1 MEVWDFLQHCKTLY
15 KPLLGCKAA
24 LQGMVL
30 PSGLPTRGEEAGL
43 GGEGYAPPLSQSV
56 CPTLSLHIGQS
67 CCGAMPME
75 VGMLL
80 PGPPLMVG
88 ALLRRSPLL
97 AGGEPRDLRGG
108 YRQVLQ
114 ALPDGVKD
122 GFSLWLGRLTA
133 QWSVEDEE
141 EAARERRRR
150 EREKQLRSQA
160 EEGLNGT
167 GSGSESAGP
176 AQENHYDFKPSG
188 TSELEEDEG
197 FSDWSQKLEQRKQR
211 SPRQSYEEEDG
222 GVREAE
228 VKLEQIQLDQES
240 PEEIREENVV
250 TGEEERLCQE
260 EEQVREQE
268 EEEKAEQEEKKRR
281 RNEEDDETPEKR
293 QKAPSPTSLEEE
305 ELCSDHTAVCS
316 TKVCVPGAPVVA
328 MAAVAIEHLANGPSV
343 FNLMLIYDLLE
354 APLKFSASILNSI
367 KKTQPPLPV
376 SKIDDRLE
384 QYTQAIETS
393 TKAPKPV
400 RQPSLDLP
408 TTSMMVASTK
418 SLWETG
424 EVAAQSAVKSLPCK
438 DIVAGDIVSKRSLWE
453 QKGNPKSETNIKST
467 PSGKKYKFVA
477 TGHGQYKKV
486 LIDDAAEQ

>member
-1 MEVWDFLQHCKTLY
+1 T
-15 KPLLGCKAA
+15 A
-24 LQGMVL
+24 
-30 PSGLPTRGEEAGL
+30 
-43 GGEGYAPPLSQSV
+43 
-56 CPTLSLHIGQS
+56 
-67 CCGAMPME
+67 
-75 VGMLL
+75 
-80 PGPPLMVG
+80 
-88 ALLRRSPLL
+88 
-97 AGGEPRDLRGG
+97 
-108 YRQVLQ
+108 
-114 ALPDGVKD
+114 
-122 GFSLWLGRLTA
+122 RL
-133 QWSVEDEE
+133 SVEDEE

-167 GSGSESAGP
+167 GSCSESVGP

-197 FSDWSQKLEQRKQR
+197 FSDWSQKLEQRRQR
-211 SPRQSYEEEDG
+211 SPRQSYEEEDS

-228 VKLEQIQLDQES
+228 VKLEQIQLDRES
-240 PEEIREENVV
+240 LEEIHEENVV
-250 TGEEERLCQE
+250 IQEEERLCQE
-260 EEQVREQE
+260 EEQVHEQE
-268 EEEKAEQEEKKRR
+268 EEERAEQEEKKRR
-281 RNEEDDETPEKR
+281 RNEEEEEETPEKR
-293 QKAPSPTSLEEE
+293 QKAPSPASLEEE

-316 TKVCVPGAPVVA
+316 TK
-328 MAAVAIEHLANGPSV
+328 ITDRTESLHR
-343 FNLMLIYDLLE
+343 
-354 APLKFSASILNSI
+354 SIKKSNSI
-367 KKTQPPLPV
+367 KKSQPPLPV

-424 EVAAQSAVKSLPCK
+424 EVATQSAVKSPTCK

-453 QKGNPKSETNIKST
+453 QKGNPKPETNIKAT
-467 PSGKKYKFVA
+467 TSGKKYKFVA

>member
-1 MEVWDFLQHCKTLY
+1 MSSAV
-15 KPLLGCKAA
+15 
-24 LQGMVL
+24 
-30 PSGLPTRGEEAGL
+30 
-43 GGEGYAPPLSQSV
+43 
-56 CPTLSLHIGQS
+56 
-67 CCGAMPME
+67 
-75 VGMLL
+75 
-80 PGPPLMVG
+80 
-88 ALLRRSPLL
+88 LRRNSSKQ
-97 AGGEPRDLRGG
+97 G
-108 YRQVLQ
+108 LQ
-114 ALPDGVKD
+114 NLI
-122 GFSLWLGRLTA
+122 RLTA

-160 EEGLNGT
+160 EEDFNGT
-167 GSGSESAGP
+167 GSCMESAGS

-211 SPRQSYEEEDG
+211 SPQQLYEEEDS

-228 VKLEQIQLDQES
+228 VKLEQIQLDQEG
-240 PEEIREENVV
+240 PEEVQEEDVV
-250 TGEEERLCQE
+250 VREEERLCQE
-260 EEQVREQE
+260 EEHVPEQHE
-268 EEEKAEQEEKKRR
+268 EEREKKRR
-281 RNEEDDETPEKR
+281 RNEEEETPGKR
-293 QKAPSPTSLEEE
+293 TKAPSPASLDEE

-316 TKVCVPGAPVVA
+316 TKVCGKGADPELV
-328 MAAVAIEHLANGPSV
+328 ITDRTESLNR
-343 FNLMLIYDLLE
+343 
-354 APLKFSASILNSI
+354 SINKSNSI
-367 KKTQPPLPV
+367 KKSQPPLPV

-418 SLWETG
+418 SLWESG
-424 EVAAQSAVKSLPCK
+424 EVAAQSAVKTSACK

-453 QKGNPKSETNIKST
+453 QKGNPKPETNIKSN

-486 LIDDAAEQ
+486 LIDDATEQ

>member
-1 MEVWDFLQHCKTLY
+1 T
-15 KPLLGCKAA
+15 
-24 LQGMVL
+24 
-30 PSGLPTRGEEAGL
+30 SGD
-43 GGEGYAPPLSQSV
+43 Y
-56 CPTLSLHIGQS
+56 C
-67 CCGAMPME
+67 
-75 VGMLL
+75 
-80 PGPPLMVG
+80 
-88 ALLRRSPLL
+88 
-97 AGGEPRDLRGG
+97 
-108 YRQVLQ
+108 QVSQ
-114 ALPDGVKD
+114 ALPDSIKD

-167 GSGSESAGP
+167 VSCSESVGP

-222 GVREAE
+222 SVREAE

-250 TGEEERLCQE
+250 IGEDERLYQE
-260 EEQVREQE
+260 EEQVKEQE
-268 EEEKAEQEEKKRR
+268 EEERAEQEEKKRR
-281 RNEEDDETPEKR
+281 RNEEEEETPEKR

-305 ELCSDHTAVCS
+305 EQCSDHTTVCS
-316 TKVCVPGAPVVA
+316 MKITDRT
-328 MAAVAIEHLANGPSV
+328 ESLNR
-343 FNLMLIYDLLE
+343 
-354 APLKFSASILNSI
+354 SIKKSNSI

-424 EVAAQSAVKSLPCK
+424 EVAAQSAVKSSPCK

-453 QKGNPKSETNIKST
+453 QKGNPKPETNVKST

>member
-1 MEVWDFLQHCKTLY
+1 D
-15 KPLLGCKAA
+15 
-24 LQGMVL
+24 
-30 PSGLPTRGEEAGL
+30 
-43 GGEGYAPPLSQSV
+43 
-56 CPTLSLHIGQS
+56 
-67 CCGAMPME
+67 
-75 VGMLL
+75 
-80 PGPPLMVG
+80 
-88 ALLRRSPLL
+88 
-97 AGGEPRDLRGG
+97 
-108 YRQVLQ
+108 
-114 ALPDGVKD
+114 
-122 GFSLWLGRLTA
+122 RLTA

-167 GSGSESAGP
+167 VSCSEGTDP

-211 SPRQSYEEEDG
+211 SPRQSYEEEDSS
-222 GVREAE
+222 VREAE
-228 VKLEQIQLDQES
+228 VKLEQIKLDQES
-240 PEEIREENVV
+240 PEEIREEIREENVV
-250 TGEEERLCQE
+250 IGEEERLCQE
-260 EEQVREQE
+260 AEQVQEQE
-268 EEEKAEQEEKKRR
+268 EGEQAMQKEKKRR
-281 RNEEDDETPEKR
+281 RNEEDETPEKR
-293 QKAPSPTSLEEE
+293 QKAPSLASLEEE

-316 TKVCVPGAPVVA
+316 MKITDRT
-328 MAAVAIEHLANGPSV
+328 ESLNR
-343 FNLMLIYDLLE
+343 
-354 APLKFSASILNSI
+354 SIQKSNSI

-424 EVAAQSAVKSLPCK
+424 EVTTQSTAKPLPCK

-453 QKGNPKSETNIKST
+453 QKGNPKPESNMKSV

>member
-1 MEVWDFLQHCKTLY
+1 MTS
-15 KPLLGCKAA
+15 A
-24 LQGMVL
+24 
-30 PSGLPTRGEEAGL
+30 
-43 GGEGYAPPLSQSV
+43 
-56 CPTLSLHIGQS
+56 I
-67 CCGAMPME
+67 
-75 VGMLL
+75 
-80 PGPPLMVG
+80 
-88 ALLRRSPLL
+88 LRRNSSKQ
-97 AGGEPRDLRGG
+97 G
-108 YRQVLQ
+108 LQ
-114 ALPDGVKD
+114 NLI
-122 GFSLWLGRLTA
+122 RLTA

-160 EEGLNGT
+160 EEGLNGS
-167 GSGSESAGP
+167 GSCSESAGP

-211 SPRQSYEEEDG
+211 SPRQSYEEEDSA
-222 GVREAE
+222 VREAE
-228 VKLEQIQLDQES
+228 VKLEQIQLDRES
-240 PEEIREENVV
+240 LEEIREENVV

-260 EEQVREQE
+260 EEGVQEQE
-268 EEEKAEQEEKKRR
+268 EEERAEQEEKKRR
-281 RNEEDDETPEKR
+281 RNEEEEEETPEKR
-293 QKAPSPTSLEEE
+293 QKAPSPASLEEE

-316 TKVCVPGAPVVA
+316 MKITDRT
-328 MAAVAIEHLANGPSV
+328 ESLNR
-343 FNLMLIYDLLE
+343 
-354 APLKFSASILNSI
+354 SIKKSNSI
-367 KKTQPPLPV
+367 KKTQPSLPV

-424 EVAAQSAVKSLPCK
+424 EVAAQSAVKSPPCK

-453 QKGNPKSETNIKST
+453 QKGNPKPETNIKST

-486 LIDDAAEQ
+486 LIDDAAEK

>member
-1 MEVWDFLQHCKTLY
+1 
-15 KPLLGCKAA
+15 
-24 LQGMVL
+24 
-30 PSGLPTRGEEAGL
+30 
-43 GGEGYAPPLSQSV
+43 
-56 CPTLSLHIGQS
+56 
-67 CCGAMPME
+67 
-75 VGMLL
+75 
-80 PGPPLMVG
+80 
-88 ALLRRSPLL
+88 
-97 AGGEPRDLRGG
+97 
-108 YRQVLQ
+108 
-114 ALPDGVKD
+114 
-122 GFSLWLGRLTA
+122 RLTA

-167 GSGSESAGP
+167 VSCSESAGP

-228 VKLEQIQLDQES
+228 VKLEQIQLDRES
-240 PEEIREENVV
+240 PEEEIQEEIQEENVV
-250 TGEEERLCQE
+250 VGEEERLCQE
-260 EEQVREQE
+260 EEQLQEQE
-268 EEEKAEQEEKKRR
+268 EEGRAEQEEKKRR
-281 RNEEDDETPEKR
+281 RNEEEEETPEKR
-293 QKAPSPTSLEEE
+293 QKAPSPASLEEE

-316 TKVCVPGAPVVA
+316 TK
-328 MAAVAIEHLANGPSV
+328 ITDRTESLNR
-343 FNLMLIYDLLE
+343 
-354 APLKFSASILNSI
+354 SIKKSNSI

-393 TKAPKPV
+393 AKAPKPV

-424 EVAAQSAVKSLPCK
+424 EVAAQSAVKPPPCK

-453 QKGNPKSETNIKST
+453 QKGNPKPETHIKSA
-467 PSGKKYKFVA
+467 PGKKYKFVA

>member
-1 MEVWDFLQHCKTLY
+1 MSDSEECQKGAEGVNQVGDES
-15 KPLLGCKAA
+15 P
-24 LQGMVL
+24 
-30 PSGLPTRGEEAGL
+30 GESE
-43 GGEGYAPPLSQSV
+43 
-56 CPTLSLHIGQS
+56 
-67 CCGAMPME
+67 
-75 VGMLL
+75 
-80 PGPPLMVG
+80 
-88 ALLRRSPLL
+88 
-97 AGGEPRDLRGG
+97 
-108 YRQVLQ
+108 
-114 ALPDGVKD
+114 
-122 GFSLWLGRLTA
+122 RLTA

-167 GSGSESAGP
+167 VSCSESTGP

-211 SPRQSYEEEDG
+211 SPRQSYEEEDS

-240 PEEIREENVV
+240 TEEIREENVV
-250 TGEEERLCQE
+250 IREEERLCQE
-260 EEQVREQE
+260 EERVQEQE
-268 EEEKAEQEEKKRR
+268 EERAEQEEKKRR
-281 RNEEDDETPEKR
+281 RNEEEETPEKR
-293 QKAPSPTSLEEE
+293 QKAPSPASLEEE

-316 TKVCVPGAPVVA
+316 IKITDRT
-328 MAAVAIEHLANGPSV
+328 ESLNR
-343 FNLMLIYDLLE
+343 
-354 APLKFSASILNSI
+354 SIKKSNSI

-424 EVAAQSAVKSLPCK
+424 EVAAQSAVKSQPCK

-453 QKGNPKSETNIKST
+453 QKGSPKPETNIKST

>member
-1 MEVWDFLQHCKTLY
+1 MTS
-15 KPLLGCKAA
+15 A
-24 LQGMVL
+24 
-30 PSGLPTRGEEAGL
+30 
-43 GGEGYAPPLSQSV
+43 
-56 CPTLSLHIGQS
+56 I
-67 CCGAMPME
+67 
-75 VGMLL
+75 
-80 PGPPLMVG
+80 
-88 ALLRRSPLL
+88 LRRNSSKQ
-97 AGGEPRDLRGG
+97 G
-108 YRQVLQ
+108 LQ
-114 ALPDGVKD
+114 NLI
-122 GFSLWLGRLTA
+122 RLTA

-160 EEGLNGT
+160 EESLNGT
-167 GSGSESAGP
+167 VPCPESAAL
-176 AQENHYDFKPSG
+176 AQQNHYEFKPSG
-188 TSELEEDEG
+188 PSELEEDEG
-197 FSDWSQKLEQRKQR
+197 FSDWSQKLEQRRQR
-211 SPRQSYEEEDG
+211 SPRQSYEEEDS

-240 PEEIREENVV
+240 PEENMVIR
-250 TGEEERLCQE
+250 EEERLCPQE
-260 EEQVREQE
+260 EEVQE
-268 EEEKAEQEEKKRR
+268 LEEEKQAEQEEKKRR
-281 RNEEDDETPEKR
+281 RNDGGKEETPEKR
-293 QKAPSPTSLEEE
+293 QKAPSLASLEEE

-316 TKVCVPGAPVVA
+316 TK
-328 MAAVAIEHLANGPSV
+328 ITDRTESLNR
-343 FNLMLIYDLLE
+343 
-354 APLKFSASILNSI
+354 SIQKSNSI
-367 KKTQPPLPV
+367 KKSQPPLPV

-393 TKAPKPV
+393 SKAPKPV

-424 EVAAQSAVKSLPCK
+424 EVTAQSAVKPSACK

-453 QKGNPKSETNIKST
+453 QKGNPKPESSVKSI

>member
-1 MEVWDFLQHCKTLY
+1 
-15 KPLLGCKAA
+15 
-24 LQGMVL
+24 
-30 PSGLPTRGEEAGL
+30 
-43 GGEGYAPPLSQSV
+43 
-56 CPTLSLHIGQS
+56 
-67 CCGAMPME
+67 
-75 VGMLL
+75 
-80 PGPPLMVG
+80 
-88 ALLRRSPLL
+88 
-97 AGGEPRDLRGG
+97 
-108 YRQVLQ
+108 
-114 ALPDGVKD
+114 
-122 GFSLWLGRLTA
+122 RLTA

-167 GSGSESAGP
+167 VSCSESAGL

-211 SPRQSYEEEDG
+211 SPRQSYKEEDG

-228 VKLEQIQLDQES
+228 VKLEQIQLDRES
-240 PEEIREENVV
+240 PEEMQEENVV
-250 TGEEERLCQE
+250 VREEERLCQE
-260 EEQVREQE
+260 EEQVQEQE
-268 EEEKAEQEEKKRR
+268 KGEQAEQEEKKRR
-281 RNEEDDETPEKR
+281 RNDEEKEETPEKR
-293 QKAPSPTSLEEE
+293 QKAPSLASLEEE
-305 ELCSDHTAVCS
+305 ELGSDHTAVCS
-316 TKVCVPGAPVVA
+316 TK
-328 MAAVAIEHLANGPSV
+328 ITDRTESLNR
-343 FNLMLIYDLLE
+343 
-354 APLKFSASILNSI
+354 SIQKSNSI
-367 KKTQPPLPV
+367 KKSQPPLPV

-424 EVAAQSAVKSLPCK
+424 EVTAQSAVKPSACK

-453 QKGNPKSETNIKST
+453 QKGNPKPESNVKSI

-486 LIDDAAEQ
+486 LIDDAGEQ

>member
-1 MEVWDFLQHCKTLY
+1 MSDSE
-15 KPLLGCKAA
+15 GCQEGAE
-24 LQGMVL
+24 GVSRVEDES
-30 PSGLPTRGEEAGL
+30 PGESE
-43 GGEGYAPPLSQSV
+43 
-56 CPTLSLHIGQS
+56 
-67 CCGAMPME
+67 
-75 VGMLL
+75 
-80 PGPPLMVG
+80 
-88 ALLRRSPLL
+88 
-97 AGGEPRDLRGG
+97 
-108 YRQVLQ
+108 
-114 ALPDGVKD
+114 
-122 GFSLWLGRLTA
+122 RLTA

-160 EEGLNGT
+160 EEGLNGS
-167 GSGSESAGP
+167 GSCSESAGP

-211 SPRQSYEEEDG
+211 SPRQSYEEEDSA
-222 GVREAE
+222 VREAE
-228 VKLEQIQLDQES
+228 VKLEQIQLDRES
-240 PEEIREENVV
+240 LEEIREENVV

-260 EEQVREQE
+260 EEGVQEQE
-268 EEEKAEQEEKKRR
+268 EEERAEQEEKKRR
-281 RNEEDDETPEKR
+281 RNEEEEEETPEKR
-293 QKAPSPTSLEEE
+293 QKAPSPASLEEE

-316 TKVCVPGAPVVA
+316 MKITDRT
-328 MAAVAIEHLANGPSV
+328 ESLNR
-343 FNLMLIYDLLE
+343 
-354 APLKFSASILNSI
+354 SIKKSNSI
-367 KKTQPPLPV
+367 KKTQPSLPV

-424 EVAAQSAVKSLPCK
+424 EVAAQSAVKSPPCK

-453 QKGNPKSETNIKST
+453 QKGNPKPETNIKST

-486 LIDDAAEQ
+486 LIDDAAEK

>member
-1 MEVWDFLQHCKTLY
+1 MSDSE
-15 KPLLGCKAA
+15 GCQKGAEGVN
-24 LQGMVL
+24 QVGDES
-30 PSGLPTRGEEAGL
+30 PGESE
-43 GGEGYAPPLSQSV
+43 
-56 CPTLSLHIGQS
+56 
-67 CCGAMPME
+67 
-75 VGMLL
+75 
-80 PGPPLMVG
+80 
-88 ALLRRSPLL
+88 
-97 AGGEPRDLRGG
+97 
-108 YRQVLQ
+108 
-114 ALPDGVKD
+114 
-122 GFSLWLGRLTA
+122 RLTA

-167 GSGSESAGP
+167 VSCSESASP

-211 SPRQSYEEEDG
+211 SPRQSYEEEDS
-222 GVREAE
+222 GVRETE
-228 VKLEQIQLDQES
+228 VKLEQIQLGRES
-240 PEEIREENVV
+240 LEEIQEENVV
-250 TGEEERLCQE
+250 IREEERLCQE
-260 EEQVREQE
+260 EEPVQERE
-268 EEEKAEQEEKKRR
+268 EEERAEQEEKKRR
-281 RNEEDDETPEKR
+281 RNDEEEEASEKR
-293 QKAPSPTSLEEE
+293 QKAPSPPGGEEE
-305 ELCSDHTAVCS
+305 ELGSDHATVCS
-316 TKVCVPGAPVVA
+316 MKITDRT
-328 MAAVAIEHLANGPSV
+328 ESLNR
-343 FNLMLIYDLLE
+343 
-354 APLKFSASILNSI
+354 SIKKSNSI

-424 EVAAQSAVKSLPCK
+424 EVTAQSAAKPLPCK
-438 DIVAGDIVSKRSLWE
+438 DIVAGDIMSKRSLWE
-453 QKGNPKSETNIKST
+453 QKGDPKPETSIKST
-467 PSGKKYKFVA
+467 HSGKRYKFVA

>member
-1 MEVWDFLQHCKTLY
+1 MSDSE
-15 KPLLGCKAA
+15 GCQKGAEGVN
-24 LQGMVL
+24 QVGDES
-30 PSGLPTRGEEAGL
+30 PGESE
-43 GGEGYAPPLSQSV
+43 
-56 CPTLSLHIGQS
+56 
-67 CCGAMPME
+67 
-75 VGMLL
+75 
-80 PGPPLMVG
+80 
-88 ALLRRSPLL
+88 
-97 AGGEPRDLRGG
+97 
-108 YRQVLQ
+108 
-114 ALPDGVKD
+114 
-122 GFSLWLGRLTA
+122 RLTA

-160 EEGLNGT
+160 EEGLNST
-167 GSGSESAGP
+167 VSCSESTGP

-211 SPRQSYEEEDG
+211 SPRQSYEEEDS

-250 TGEEERLCQE
+250 IREEERLCQE
-260 EEQVREQE
+260 EERVQEQE
-268 EEEKAEQEEKKRR
+268 EEERAEQEEKKRR
-281 RNEEDDETPEKR
+281 RNEEEEETPEKR
-293 QKAPSPTSLEEE
+293 QKAPSPVSLEEE

-316 TKVCVPGAPVVA
+316 TK
-328 MAAVAIEHLANGPSV
+328 ITDRTESLNR
-343 FNLMLIYDLLE
+343 
-354 APLKFSASILNSI
+354 SIKKSNSI

-424 EVAAQSAVKSLPCK
+424 EVAAQSAVKSQPCK

-453 QKGNPKSETNIKST
+453 QKGSPKPETNIKST

>member
-1 MEVWDFLQHCKTLY
+1 MEQGGLAETKGNQMQNFLKTGRGDARRRAAVRAGS
-15 KPLLGCKAA
+15 GCGSRQPA
-24 LQGMVL
+24 
-30 PSGLPTRGEEAGL
+30 AGL
-43 GGEGYAPPLSQSV
+43 GTMSSAV
-56 CPTLSLHIGQS
+56 
-67 CCGAMPME
+67 
-75 VGMLL
+75 
-80 PGPPLMVG
+80 
-88 ALLRRSPLL
+88 LRRNSSKQ
-97 AGGEPRDLRGG
+97 G
-108 YRQVLQ
+108 LQ
-114 ALPDGVKD
+114 NLI
-122 GFSLWLGRLTA
+122 RLTA

-160 EEGLNGT
+160 EEGFNGT
-167 GSGSESAGP
+167 GSCMESAGS

-188 TSELEEDEG
+188 NSELEEDEG

-211 SPRQSYEEEDG
+211 SPQQSYEEEDS

-228 VKLEQIQLDQES
+228 VKLEQIQLDREGLEEVQ
-240 PEEIREENVV
+240 EEIQEENVV
-250 TGEEERLCQE
+250 VREEERLCQE
-260 EEQVREQE
+260 EEHVPEQHE
-268 EEEKAEQEEKKRR
+268 EEEERVKQEEKKRR
-281 RNEEDDETPEKR
+281 RNEEEETPEKR
-293 QKAPSPTSLEEE
+293 PKAPSPTSLDEE

-316 TKVCVPGAPVVA
+316 TK
-328 MAAVAIEHLANGPSV
+328 ITDRTESLNR
-343 FNLMLIYDLLE
+343 
-354 APLKFSASILNSI
+354 SIKKSNSI
-367 KKTQPPLPV
+367 KKSQPPLPV

-424 EVAAQSAVKSLPCK
+424 EVAAQSAVKTPACK

-453 QKGNPKSETNIKST
+453 QKGSPKPESNIKST

-477 TGHGQYKKV
+477 TGHGQYKRV

>member
-1 MEVWDFLQHCKTLY
+1 
-15 KPLLGCKAA
+15 
-24 LQGMVL
+24 
-30 PSGLPTRGEEAGL
+30 
-43 GGEGYAPPLSQSV
+43 
-56 CPTLSLHIGQS
+56 
-67 CCGAMPME
+67 
-75 VGMLL
+75 
-80 PGPPLMVG
+80 
-88 ALLRRSPLL
+88 
-97 AGGEPRDLRGG
+97 
-108 YRQVLQ
+108 
-114 ALPDGVKD
+114 
-122 GFSLWLGRLTA
+122 RLTA

-167 GSGSESAGP
+167 VSCSESAAL

-211 SPRQSYEEEDG
+211 SPRQSYEEEDS

-240 PEEIREENVV
+240 PEENMAVR
-250 TGEEERLCQE
+250 EEERLCQE
-260 EEQVREQE
+260 EEEVQEQ
-268 EEEKAEQEEKKRR
+268 AEQEEKKRR
-281 RNEEDDETPEKR
+281 RNDGEKEEETPEKR
-293 QKAPSPTSLEEE
+293 QKAPSIASLEEE
-305 ELCSDHTAVCS
+305 ELCPDHTAVCS
-316 TKVCVPGAPVVA
+316 TKVSPQSSS
-328 MAAVAIEHLANGPSV
+328 LFRSNSV
-343 FNLMLIYDLLE
+343 
-354 APLKFSASILNSI
+354 
-367 KKTQPPLPV
+367 KKSQPPLPV

-424 EVAAQSAVKSLPCK
+424 EVTAQSAVKPSPCK

-453 QKGNPKSETNIKST
+453 QKGTPKPESSIKSI

>member
-1 MEVWDFLQHCKTLY
+1 
-15 KPLLGCKAA
+15 
-24 LQGMVL
+24 
-30 PSGLPTRGEEAGL
+30 
-43 GGEGYAPPLSQSV
+43 
-56 CPTLSLHIGQS
+56 
-67 CCGAMPME
+67 
-75 VGMLL
+75 
-80 PGPPLMVG
+80 
-88 ALLRRSPLL
+88 
-97 AGGEPRDLRGG
+97 
-108 YRQVLQ
+108 
-114 ALPDGVKD
+114 
-122 GFSLWLGRLTA
+122 RLTA

-167 GSGSESAGP
+167 VSCSESAAL
-176 AQENHYDFKPSG
+176 AQDNHYDFKPSG

-211 SPRQSYEEEDG
+211 SPRQSYEEEDS

-240 PEEIREENVV
+240 SEEIMVIREEEKLSL
-250 TGEEERLCQE
+250 EEEDAQ
-260 EEQVREQE
+260 EQE
-268 EEEKAEQEEKKRR
+268 EGEQAEQEEKKRR
-281 RNEEDDETPEKR
+281 RNDGGKEEETPEKR
-293 QKAPSPTSLEEE
+293 QKAPSVASLEEE
-305 ELCSDHTAVCS
+305 ELCPDHTAVCS
-316 TKVCVPGAPVVA
+316 TK
-328 MAAVAIEHLANGPSV
+328 ITDRTESLNR
-343 FNLMLIYDLLE
+343 
-354 APLKFSASILNSI
+354 SIQKSNSI
-367 KKTQPPLPV
+367 KKSQPPLPV

-393 TKAPKPV
+393 TKTPKPV

-424 EVAAQSAVKSLPCK
+424 EVTAQSAVKPSACK

-453 QKGNPKSETNIKST
+453 QKGSPKPESSIKST

>member
-1 MEVWDFLQHCKTLY
+1 MSDSE
-15 KPLLGCKAA
+15 GCQKGAEGVN
-24 LQGMVL
+24 QVGDES
-30 PSGLPTRGEEAGL
+30 PGESE
-43 GGEGYAPPLSQSV
+43 
-56 CPTLSLHIGQS
+56 
-67 CCGAMPME
+67 
-75 VGMLL
+75 
-80 PGPPLMVG
+80 
-88 ALLRRSPLL
+88 
-97 AGGEPRDLRGG
+97 
-108 YRQVLQ
+108 
-114 ALPDGVKD
+114 
-122 GFSLWLGRLTA
+122 RLTA

-160 EEGLNGT
+160 EEGLNST
-167 GSGSESAGP
+167 VSCSESVGP

-240 PEEIREENVV
+240 PEEVQEENVI
-250 TGEEERLCQE
+250 TDRTELLNRSI
-260 EEQVREQE
+260 
-268 EEEKAEQEEKKRR
+268 KK
-281 RNEEDDETPEKR
+281 
-293 QKAPSPTSLEEE
+293 S
-305 ELCSDHTAVCS
+305 
-316 TKVCVPGAPVVA
+316 
-328 MAAVAIEHLANGPSV
+328 
-343 FNLMLIYDLLE
+343 
-354 APLKFSASILNSI
+354 NSI

-418 SLWETG
+418 ICHE
-424 EVAAQSAVKSLPCK
+424 
-438 DIVAGDIVSKRSLWE
+438 
-453 QKGNPKSETNIKST
+453 NIIS
-467 PSGKKYKFVA
+467 SGYR
-477 TGHGQYKKV
+477 GWRHC
-486 LIDDAAEQ
+486 E

>member
-1 MEVWDFLQHCKTLY
+1 MSDSE
-15 KPLLGCKAA
+15 GCQEGAEGVS
-24 LQGMVL
+24 QVGDES
-30 PSGLPTRGEEAGL
+30 PGENE
-43 GGEGYAPPLSQSV
+43 
-56 CPTLSLHIGQS
+56 
-67 CCGAMPME
+67 
-75 VGMLL
+75 
-80 PGPPLMVG
+80 
-88 ALLRRSPLL
+88 
-97 AGGEPRDLRGG
+97 
-108 YRQVLQ
+108 
-114 ALPDGVKD
+114 
-122 GFSLWLGRLTA
+122 RLTA

-167 GSGSESAGP
+167 VSCSESAAL

-197 FSDWSQKLEQRKQR
+197 FGDWSQKLEQRKQR
-211 SPRQSYEEEDG
+211 SPRQSYEQEES
-222 GVREAE
+222 GVREAQ

-240 PEEIREENVV
+240 LEENMVV
-250 TGEEERLCQE
+250 REEERLG
-260 EEQVREQE
+260 QE
-268 EEEKAEQEEKKRR
+268 EEEAREQEEKKRR
-281 RNEEDDETPEKR
+281 RNDGEKEEETPEKR
-293 QKAPSPTSLEEE
+293 QKAPSLASLEEE

-316 TKVCVPGAPVVA
+316 TK
-328 MAAVAIEHLANGPSV
+328 ITDRTESLNR
-343 FNLMLIYDLLE
+343 
-354 APLKFSASILNSI
+354 SIQKSNSI
-367 KKTQPPLPV
+367 KKSQPPLPV

-424 EVAAQSAVKSLPCK
+424 EVTAQSAVKPSACK

-453 QKGNPKSETNIKST
+453 QKGSPKPESSVKSI

>member
-1 MEVWDFLQHCKTLY
+1 MTS
-15 KPLLGCKAA
+15 A
-24 LQGMVL
+24 
-30 PSGLPTRGEEAGL
+30 
-43 GGEGYAPPLSQSV
+43 
-56 CPTLSLHIGQS
+56 I
-67 CCGAMPME
+67 
-75 VGMLL
+75 
-80 PGPPLMVG
+80 
-88 ALLRRSPLL
+88 LRRNSSKQ
-97 AGGEPRDLRGG
+97 G
-108 YRQVLQ
+108 LQ
-114 ALPDGVKD
+114 NLI
-122 GFSLWLGRLTA
+122 RLTA

-160 EEGLNGT
+160 EEGLNGPD
-167 GSGSESAGP
+167 SCSESAGP

-240 PEEIREENVV
+240 PEEIQEENVV
-250 TGEEERLCQE
+250 IREEERLYQG
-260 EEQVREQE
+260 EEQVQEQE
-268 EEEKAEQEEKKRR
+268 EEESTEQEVGSGGVDLLSPELVGELGLGAALQELSSSLLFMLLGVELTQTCFPGVTWGWCHSYVLPWGPGRQALPYCEGAVFASGEKKRR
-281 RNEEDDETPEKR
+281 RNEDEEETPEKR
-293 QKAPSPTSLEEE
+293 QKAPSPASLEEE
-305 ELCSDHTAVCS
+305 ELCSDNSAVCS
-316 TKVCVPGAPVVA
+316 MKITDRT
-328 MAAVAIEHLANGPSV
+328 ESLNR
-343 FNLMLIYDLLE
+343 
-354 APLKFSASILNSI
+354 SIKKSNSI

-393 TKAPKPV
+393 TKTPKPV

-408 TTSMMVASTK
+408 TTSMVVASTK

-424 EVAAQSAVKSLPCK
+424 EVAAQSAVKSSPCK

-453 QKGNPKSETNIKST
+453 QKGNPKPETSVKAN

>member
-1 MEVWDFLQHCKTLY
+1 MTS
-15 KPLLGCKAA
+15 A
-24 LQGMVL
+24 
-30 PSGLPTRGEEAGL
+30 
-43 GGEGYAPPLSQSV
+43 
-56 CPTLSLHIGQS
+56 I
-67 CCGAMPME
+67 
-75 VGMLL
+75 
-80 PGPPLMVG
+80 
-88 ALLRRSPLL
+88 LRRNSSKQ
-97 AGGEPRDLRGG
+97 G
-108 YRQVLQ
+108 LQ
-114 ALPDGVKD
+114 NLI
-122 GFSLWLGRLTA
+122 RLTA

-260 EEQVREQE
+260 EERVREQE

-316 TKVCVPGAPVVA
+316 TK
-328 MAAVAIEHLANGPSV
+328 ITDRTESLNR
-343 FNLMLIYDLLE
+343 
-354 APLKFSASILNSI
+354 SIKKSNSI